1 MVRVF
6 KGFRDQRGRAL
17 LPFPTACSGPGAEA
31 PGAQGPGARRSLD
44 RLSSGPSLV
53 LRNRHPSPVKGKVSS
68 TAVWFRSPFSAQG
81 L

>member
-17 LPFPTACSGPGAEA
+17 LLFPTACSGPGAEA
-31 PGAQGPGARRSLD
+31 PGARRSLD